1 MSIAEFGREV
11 IAGFVANA
19 LLRRQQQAAQGPS
32 YIEEGAPILTADEQS
47 QLNILLE
54 GLGIDAALMRDPTA
68 VTLATANRAVRVL
81 DASPLRKRF
90 LIQYVTAAGEL
101 RIHTSDTRTGG
112 IKLTGDGVFI
122 DEPPYVHT
130 GEVWLHSDQAN
141 AVAIVAEWVAIN
153 AAEA

>member
-1 MSIAEFGREV
+1 MSVAEFGREV

-19 LLRRQQQAAQGPS
+19 LIRRQQQQAAGPS
-32 YIEEGAPILTADEQS
+32 YIEEGTPILTADEMS
-47 QLNILLE
+47 QLNLILE

-68 VTLATANRAVRVL
+68 VTLTIANRPVRVL
-81 DASPLRKRF
+81 EASPLRKRF
-90 LIQYVTAAGEL
+90 LVQYITAAGEL
-101 RIHTSDTRTGG
+101 RIHTSDTTVGG
-112 IKLTGDGVFI
+112 IKLTADGVFI

-141 AVAIVAEWVAIN
+141 AVAIVAEWVALQ